1 MWLSC
6 VQLRASVLPG
16 EDTAAMKRQ
25 RAALAA
31 RAAVEENMMQR
42 VQLSKE
48 ERKRLKGARRSA
60 LSGGAMLEDFADDV
74 AGIVQVHS
82 RLKQPY
88 EDLLSWAPCCA
99 SVVSPMNPF
108 DMFCRGVMEVMVSS
122 DVPWSA
128 LLTFGLAGGFAG

>member
-1 MWLSC
+1 M
-6 VQLRASVLPG
+6 QLRASMLPG
-16 EDTAAMKRQ
+16 DDTAPMKRQ

-74 AGIVQVHS
+74 AGIVQV
-82 RLKQPY
+82 RP
-88 EDLLSWAPCCA
+88 
-99 SVVSPMNPF
+99 
-108 DMFCRGVMEVMVSS
+108 
-122 DVPWSA
+122 
-128 LLTFGLAGGFAG
+128 GLAWLAREGQVS